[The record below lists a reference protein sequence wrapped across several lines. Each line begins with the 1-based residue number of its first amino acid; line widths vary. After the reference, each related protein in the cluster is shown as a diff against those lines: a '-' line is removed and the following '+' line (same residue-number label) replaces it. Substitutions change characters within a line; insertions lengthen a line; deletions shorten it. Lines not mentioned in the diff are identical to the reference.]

1 MVGEGWRSMAGL
13 LGTSIGENGPETG
26 EQWVTF
32 GTVSL
37 LLKRAS
43 K

>member
-1 MVGEGWRSMAGL
+1 MAGL

-26 EQWVTF
+26 EERVTF